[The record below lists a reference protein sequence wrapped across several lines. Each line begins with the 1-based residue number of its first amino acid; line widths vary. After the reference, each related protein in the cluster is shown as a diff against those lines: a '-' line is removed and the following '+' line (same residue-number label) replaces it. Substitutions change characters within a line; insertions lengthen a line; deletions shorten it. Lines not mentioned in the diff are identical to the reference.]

1 MLKNVT
7 FVGVAIAAL
16 FVTAN
21 LAQSVLFF
29 LL

>member
-1 MLKNVT
+1 MLQNVT
-7 FVGVAIAAL
+7 IIGVAIAAI

-21 LAQSVLFF
+21 PAQSVLFF